1 MNQVVLTGILVERDA
16 MRYTP
21 AGLPALG
28 FRLEHSSVVHDV
40 HAQRKVEVS
49 VKSLAFGAVAERLAV
64 QPLGSSWRFSGFLV
78 NGRQAKSLVFQVQ
91 EFVQD
96 ELRN

>member
-1 MNQVVLTGILVERDA
+1 MNQVLLTGILVEREA

-40 HAQRKVEVS
+40 HAQRKVDMS
-49 VKSLAFGAVAERLAV
+49 VKSMAFGAVAERLAV
-64 QPLGSSWRFSGFLV
+64 QPLGSSWRFSGFLA
-78 NGRQAKSLVFQVQ
+78 NGRQSKSLVFQVQ

-96 ELRN
+96 

>member
-1 MNQVVLTGILVERDA
+1 MNQVQLSGVLVERDA

-28 FRLEHSSVVHDV
+28 FYLQHNSQVSDV
-40 HAQRKVEVS
+40 HAQRTVEVS
-49 VKSLAFGAVAERLAV
+49 VKAMAFGAVAERLAA
-64 QPLGSSWRFSGFLV
+64 QPLGSSWKFSGFLA
-78 NGRQAKSLVFQVQ
+78 NGRQSKSLVFQVQ

-96 ELRN
+96 

>member
-1 MNQVVLTGILVERDA
+1 MNQVLLTGILVERDA

-40 HAQRKVEVS
+40 HAQRKVDVS
-49 VKSLAFGAVAERLAV
+49 VKSMAFGAVAERLAA
-64 QPLGSSWRFSGFLV
+64 QPLGSSWRFSGF
-78 NGRQAKSLVFQVQ
+78 
-91 EFVQD
+91 
-96 ELRN
+96 

>member
-1 MNQVVLTGILVERDA
+1 MNQVQLSGVLVERDA

-28 FRLEHSSVVHDV
+28 FTVQHSSQVHDV
-40 HAQRKVEVS
+40 HAQRTVDVT
-49 VKSLAFGAVAERLAV
+49 VKSMAFGAVAERLAA
-64 QPLGSSWRFSGFLV
+64 QPLGSSWKFSGFLA
-78 NGRQAKSLVFQVQ
+78 NGRQSKSLVFQVQ

-96 ELRN
+96 

>member
-1 MNQVVLTGILVERDA
+1 MNQIQLIGVLVERDA

-28 FRLEHSSVVHDV
+28 FIVQHSSQVHDV
-40 HAQRKVEVS
+40 HAQRKVDVT
-49 VKSLAFGAVAERLAV
+49 VKSMAFGAVAERLAA
-64 QPLGSSWRFSGFLV
+64 QPLGSSWKFSGFLA
-78 NGRQAKSLVFQVQ
+78 NGRQSKSLVFQVQ

-96 ELRN
+96 

>member
-1 MNQVVLTGILVERDA
+1 MNQVLLTGMLVERDA

-40 HAQRKVEVS
+40 HAQRKVDVT
-49 VKSLAFGAVAERLAV
+49 VKSMAFGAVAERLAA
-64 QPLGSSWRFSGFLV
+64 QPLGSSWKFSGFLAS
-78 NGRQAKSLVFQVQ
+78 GRQSKSLVFQVQ

>member
-1 MNQVVLTGILVERDA
+1 MNQVQLSGVLVERDA

-28 FRLEHSSVVHDV
+28 FRLEHNSRVPDV
-40 HAQRKVEVS
+40 HAQRTVAVS
-49 VKSLAFGAVAERLAV
+49 VKAMAFGAVAERLAA
-64 QPLGSSWRFSGFLV
+64 QPLGSSWKFSGFLA
-78 NGRQAKSLVFQVQ
+78 NGRQSKSLVFQVQ

-96 ELRN
+96 

>member
-1 MNQVVLTGILVERDA
+1 MNQVQLSGVLVERDA

-28 FRLEHSSVVHDV
+28 FRLQHNSHVHDV
-40 HAQRKVEVS
+40 HAQRTVDMA
-49 VKSLAFGAVAERLAV
+49 VKAMAFGAVAERLAM
-64 QPLGSSWRFSGFLV
+64 QPLGSSWRFSGFLA
-78 NGRQAKSLVFQVQ
+78 NGRQSKSLVFQVQ

-96 ELRN
+96 

>member
-1 MNQVVLTGILVERDA
+1 MNQIVLTGILVERDA

-40 HAQRKVEVS
+40 HTQRKVEVS
-49 VKSLAFGAVAERLAV
+49 VKSRAFGAVAERLAV
-64 QPLGSSWRFSGFLV
+64 QPLGSNWRFTGFLV

>member
-1 MNQVVLTGILVERDA
+1 MNQVLLTGILVERDA

-28 FRLEHSSVVHDV
+28 FRLEHSSLVHDV
-40 HAQRKVEVS
+40 HAQRKVDMS
-49 VKSLAFGAVAERLAV
+49 VKSMAFGAVAERLAA
-64 QPLGSSWRFSGFLV
+64 QPLGSSWKFSGFLA
-78 NGRQAKSLVFQVQ
+78 NGRQAKSVVFQVQ

-96 ELRN
+96 